1 MRCGP
6 APAEHALSVH
16 RRAARGAV
24 APATMMLLLMLT
36 LLTGAGADDPEDE
49 AKPPPGDCQCAD
61 SSTLESG
68 SDYSGNDILGERHA
82 ASVQECCELCLATPG
97 CTCAP
102 CPSLSVFVCWL
113 DLPTPL

>member
-1 MRCGP
+1 M
-6 APAEHALSVH
+6 
-16 RRAARGAV
+16 